1 MSGDR
6 IVALLG
12 IFMALFLVSQSG
24 AMRSMD
30 WDRRIKL
37 GAIWFGIFA
46 VLAIVANALM
56 KA

>member
-1 MSGDR
+1 MSGDK

-24 AMRSMD
+24 ALRSMD